1 MAMKQREVARR
12 IRPGKIILPV
22 LISLILVLWFILR
35 KFEIETLSVL
45 TFNWRTVLYLGIA
58 VCCMMGR
65 DLGYIIRIRILTDKD
80 LTWRKAFRVIMLW
93 EFTSAISPSTV
104 GGTAV
109 AVVFIHK
116 EGITVGRSAAVV
128 LTTSFLDELYF
139 VLMFPLLLI
148 ILKGDNLFMYDSLM
162 TSKSWLI
169 NEFFLFAI
177 IGYSIKLLW
186 VLVVGYGIF
195 INPAGLKSLVVR
207 IFRIR
212 FLKRWQEQAINAGDD
227 IIASSHHFRTKGVG
241 FWFKAGFASFLSWS
255 SRYLVANAIL
265 AAFFNVH
272 DHFMI
277 FARQLV
283 MWIMMLISPTPG
295 GSGIA
300 ELIFARYLS
309 DFIPVE
315 PFLIDSTA
323 MAIALMWRAVSYYPY
338 LVIGAIIAPGWI
350 SRNFISSRNVKNST

>member
-1 MAMKQREVARR
+1 MAMKQKDVAKR
-12 IRPGKIILPV
+12 IRPRRIILPV
-22 LISLILVLWFILR
+22 LIGLVLVLWFIIR
-35 KFEIETLSVL
+35 KFETETLSVL
-45 TFNWRTVLYLGIA
+45 TFNWRTVFYLGIA
-58 VCCMMGR
+58 VCCMLGR
-65 DLGYIIRIRILTDKD
+65 DLGYIIRIRILTDND

-109 AVVFIHK
+109 AVVFTHK

-139 VLMFPLLLI
+139 VVMFPVLLVM
-148 ILKGDNLFMYDSLM
+148 LKGDNLFMNDSIM
-162 TSKSWLI
+162 TGRPWFI
-169 NEFFLFAI
+169 NELFLFAI
-177 IGYSIKLLW
+177 IGYSIKLIW

-195 INPAGLKSLVVR
+195 INPAGLKTLVVR
-207 IFRIR
+207 IFRLK
-212 FLKRWQEQAINAGDD
+212 FLKKWKEQSINAGDD
-227 IIASSHHFRTKGVG
+227 IIASSHHFRTKGIR
-241 FWFKAGFASFLSWS
+241 FWLKAGFTTFLAWS
-255 SRYLVANAIL
+255 SRYWVANAIL
-265 AAFFNVH
+265 VAFFNVH

-300 ELIFARYLS
+300 ELIFTRYLS

-338 LVIGAIIAPGWI
+338 LILGAIIAPGWI
-350 SRNFISSRNVKNST
+350 SRNFISARNVKAEN